1 MSALSN
7 PDSINHKQ
15 GAIKPSVAPAGPMTD
30 KGHQPGRKVNEADQ
44 RGDFHLERHPPGT
57 APASNSYS
65 ANTVDK
71 VGSQANNPDVFRA
84 HGKEAVH
91 TSAADTLRGAT
102 SADVH
107 TGFGKPLVGETSV
120 ELGHE
125 GAHGR
130 KKQRGGLEGVGT
142 SIEDKSG
149 ERKFPDQRGYER
161 EHHMA
166 GLRGNK
172 EDRSAADMRPEPA
185 ETLDAEWKY
194 EPGTKR

>member
-1 MSALSN
+1 M
-7 PDSINHKQ
+7 
-15 GAIKPSVAPAGPMTD
+15 
-30 KGHQPGRKVNEADQ
+30 
-44 RGDFHLERHPPGT
+44 
-57 APASNSYS
+57 
-65 ANTVDK
+65 DK
-71 VGSQANNPDVFRA
+71 VGSQANNPDVLRA

>member
-1 MSALSN
+1 MECL
-7 PDSINHKQ
+7 
-15 GAIKPSVAPAGPMTD
+15 
-30 KGHQPGRKVNEADQ
+30 
-44 RGDFHLERHPPGT
+44 PPGA

-71 VGSQANNPDVFRA
+71 VGSQANNPDVLRA

-91 TSAADTLRGAT
+91 TPAANTLRGAT
-102 SADVH
+102 SADVN
-107 TGFGKPLVGETSV
+107 TGFGKPLVGQTGV
-120 ELGHE
+120 ELAHD

-130 KKQRGGLEGVGT
+130 KKQRGSLEGVGT

-149 ERKFPDQRGYER
+149 ERKFPDKRGYER
-161 EHHMA
+161 EHHISR
-166 GLRGNK
+166 LHGNK

-194 EPGTKR
+194 EPSTKR